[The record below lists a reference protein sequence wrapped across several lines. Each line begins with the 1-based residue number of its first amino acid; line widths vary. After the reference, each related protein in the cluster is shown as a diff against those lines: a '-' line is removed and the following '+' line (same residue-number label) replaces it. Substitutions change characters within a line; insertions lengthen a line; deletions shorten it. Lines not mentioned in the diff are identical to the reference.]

1 MDIIQYLFVLVDL
14 NLIKL
19 FKSLKNKT
27 PENKNIINDIY
38 WVQ

>member
-27 PENKNIINDIY
+27 LENKIVFNDIY
-38 WVQ
+38 SVQ